1 MRVNIVTFN
10 LANTS
15 DYLWEDS
22 TEVLQYDPDIH
33 VEATQEDYRELNNN
47 SIFGPVLTN
56 AGYGLF
62 EMTSLNDT
70 PNSMN
75 VVLRVYM
82 KNKLLDIQNTN
93 LVETGKKPLPT
104 QDGLK
109 GNLLLKAQQAITGFS
124 KGAIWIKVEKPVP
137 ILFINVH
144 LPILKKKG
152 NLGLGFEF
160 RAKKM
165 IEVLNSDAI
174 QDLISDDTTV
184 FMTGDMNFRINPDHR
199 NQLTNLLTYIPS
211 LKELPFIN
219 PEDRVITCKFEK
231 GDSEECDEAR
241 QTTPEESITMNKT
254 CVNKKRIPSRCDRIL
269 YKLSP
274 ALSMKVL
281 QHKGANLYNKSDHNA
296 LFATVE
302 LTEELR
308 SRVVTRK
315 RKNLRRQTRK
325 QK

>member
-33 VEATQEDYRELNNN
+33 VEATQEDYRPLDNT
-47 SIFGPVLTN
+47 SIFGPALTN
-56 AGYGLF
+56 GGYGLF
-62 EMTSLNDT
+62 KMTSLNDT

-82 KNKLLDIQNTN
+82 KYKLLNIQDTE
-93 LVETGKKPLPT
+93 VETGKKPLPT

-109 GNLLLKAQQAITGFS
+109 GNLLLEAQKAITGFS
-124 KGAIWIKVEKPVP
+124 KGAIWIKVEKPMP

-165 IEVLNSDAI
+165 MEVLNSDEI
-174 QDLISDDTTV
+174 KNLISDDTTV
-184 FMTGDMNFRINPDHR
+184 FMTGDMNFRINPNHR
-199 NQLTNLLTYIPS
+199 NQLTNLLTQIPS

-231 GDSEECDEAR
+231 GDSEECDKAR

-302 LTEELR
+302 LTEESR

-315 RKNLRRQTRK
+315 RKNLRRNTRK
-325 QK
+325 LK

>member
-1 MRVNIVTFN
+1 MRINIVTFN

-15 DYLWEDS
+15 EYLSADS
-22 TEVLQYDPDIH
+22 TKVLQYDPDIH

-47 SIFGPVLTN
+47 SIFGPSLTN

-62 EMTSLNDT
+62 QMTSLNDT

-82 KNKLLDIQNTN
+82 KYKLLDIQNTA
-93 LVETGKKPLPT
+93 VETGKKPLPT
-104 QDGLK
+104 QEGIK
-109 GNLLLKAQQAITGFS
+109 GNLLLKAQKAITGFS
-124 KGAIWIKVEKPVP
+124 KGAIWIKVEKPMP

-152 NLGLGFEF
+152 NLGLGFNF
-160 RAKKM
+160 RAQKM

-174 QDLISDDTTV
+174 KDLISDNTTV
-184 FMTGDMNFRINPDHR
+184 FMTGDMNFRINPNHR
-199 NQLTNLLTYIPS
+199 NQLTNLLTQIPL

-219 PEDRVITCKFEK
+219 PEDKVITCKFEK
-231 GDSEECDEAR
+231 GDSDECDKAR

-254 CVNKKRIPSRCDRIL
+254 CMDKKRIPSRCDRIL
-269 YKLSP
+269 YNLAP
-274 ALSMKVL
+274 TLSMKVL
-281 QHKGANLYNKSDHNA
+281 QHKGANLYSQSDHNA

-302 LTEELR
+302 LTEQSR
-308 SRVVTRK
+308 SRVITRK
-315 RKNLRRQTRK
+315 RKSLRRQTRK

>member
-33 VEATQEDYRELNNN
+33 VEATQEDYRPLDNT
-47 SIFGPVLTN
+47 SIFGPALTN
-56 AGYGLF
+56 GGYGLF
-62 EMTSLNDT
+62 KMTSLNDT

-82 KNKLLDIQNTN
+82 KYKLLNIQDTE
-93 LVETGKKPLPT
+93 VETGKKPLPT

-109 GNLLLKAQQAITGFS
+109 GNLLLEAQKAITGFS
-124 KGAIWIKVEKPVP
+124 KGAIWIKVEKPMP

-165 IEVLNSDAI
+165 KEVLNSDEI
-174 QDLISDDTTV
+174 KNLISDDTTV
-184 FMTGDMNFRINPDHR
+184 FMTGDMNFRINPNHR
-199 NQLTNLLTYIPS
+199 NQLTNLLTQIPS

-231 GDSEECDEAR
+231 GDSEECDKAR

-302 LTEELR
+302 LTEESR

-315 RKNLRRQTRK
+315 RKNLRRNTRK
-325 QK
+325 LK

>member
-1 MRVNIVTFN
+1 
-10 LANTS
+10 
-15 DYLWEDS
+15 
-22 TEVLQYDPDIH
+22 
-33 VEATQEDYRELNNN
+33 
-47 SIFGPVLTN
+47 
-56 AGYGLF
+56 
-62 EMTSLNDT
+62 
-70 PNSMN
+70 MN

-82 KNKLLDIQNTN
+82 KNKLLDIQDTE
-93 LVETGKKPLPT
+93 VETGKKPLPT
-104 QDGLK
+104 QEGIK
-109 GNLLLKAQQAITGFS
+109 GNLLLKAQKAITGFS
-124 KGAIWIKVEKPVP
+124 KGAIWIKVEKPIP

-160 RAKKM
+160 RAQKM
-165 IEVLNSDAI
+165 MEVLNSDAI
-174 QDLISDDTTV
+174 KDLISDDTTV
-184 FMTGDMNFRINPDHR
+184 FMTGDMNFRINPNHR

-219 PEDRVITCKFEK
+219 PEDRV
-231 GDSEECDEAR
+231 
-241 QTTPEESITMNKT
+241 TMNKT

-302 LTEELR
+302 LTEQLR
-308 SRVVTRK
+308 SRVITRK
-315 RKNLRRQTRK
+315 RKSLRQQTRK

>member
-33 VEATQEDYRELNNN
+33 VEATQEDYRPLDNT
-47 SIFGPVLTN
+47 SIFGPALTN
-56 AGYGLF
+56 GGYGLF
-62 EMTSLNDT
+62 KMTSLNDT

-82 KNKLLDIQNTN
+82 KYKLLDIQDTE
-93 LVETGKKPLPT
+93 VETGKKPLPT

-109 GNLLLKAQQAITGFS
+109 GNLLLEAQKAITGFS
-124 KGAIWIKVEKPVP
+124 KGAIWIKVEKPMP

-165 IEVLNSDAI
+165 MEVLNSDEI
-174 QDLISDDTTV
+174 KNLISDDTTV
-184 FMTGDMNFRINPDHR
+184 FMTGDMNFRINPNHR
-199 NQLTNLLTYIPS
+199 NQLTNLLTQIPS

-231 GDSEECDEAR
+231 GDSEECDKAR

-302 LTEELR
+302 LTEESR

-315 RKNLRRQTRK
+315 RKNLRRNTRK
-325 QK
+325 LK